1 MANNLW
7 KNINCFSQI
16 LKIQPFFFNGNELYK
31 CNTDKYFKLFFNQKK
46 YRTFLSYKKCSE
58 MINFAAAA
66 SRNSF
71 SPAKSGLKPFFT
83 MHACKVQN
91 AYVRYRNRFL
101 TTNFGYK

>member
-1 MANNLW
+1 
-7 KNINCFSQI
+7 
-16 LKIQPFFFNGNELYK
+16 
-31 CNTDKYFKLFFNQKK
+31 
-46 YRTFLSYKKCSE
+46 

-83 MHACKVQN
+83 MHTCKVQN
-91 AYVRYRNRFL
+91 AYMRYRNRFL